1 MIDMTYLAR
10 QPILS
15 KTGEI
20 LGYEILFRDTESLM
34 GVNEDSV
41 ITSSVVS
48 SIVNIFGIENV
59 IGQYLGFIKVNSAF
73 LEHELFA
80 ALPKERF
87 VFSLFD
93 RELETPEHCSKL
105 IELHKS
111 GYRFAIN
118 DTSLEALPD
127 APELLRSVDY
137 LKIDTVAL
145 PPQHCGRLMEQCRT
159 YGIEVIASKVETHE
173 IYDAFYNLEAAYFQ
187 GYYLRKP
194 KIFENATIR
203 ASDEAILQIWNL
215 IHEDAPTDAVVEAFE
230 GHHAL
235 AVQLLRFIN
244 SAFFSMQKEITSIR
258 HLIVLL
264 GRQQLSRWLMLLLY
278 SQKGSANKNS
288 HPLLLM
294 VVNRT
299 EIMTGLLKLIRPD
312 CGRSDIESA
321 YLVGMLSLIHLL
333 FHMQHR
339 EILTHLHVSKEIE
352 EAMFE
357 ADCFLGQLLVMTR
370 HIEHNDIEAIN
381 RFVVHYRLDPE
392 RVRGLI
398 VEAMQKVNQFDEA
411 MSRLN

>member
-1 MIDMTYLAR
+1 MTDMTYLAR

-20 LGYEILFRDTESLM
+20 LGYEILFRDTESLTE
-34 GVNEDSV
+34 VKEDSV

-48 SIVNIFGIENV
+48 NIVNIFGIENV
-59 IGQYLGFIKVNSAF
+59 IGHYLGFIKVNIDF

-80 ALPKERF
+80 SLPKERF
-87 VFSLFD
+87 VFSLFEN
-93 RELETPEHCSKL
+93 ELSAPEHCSKL
-105 IELHKS
+105 IALSKT

-118 DTSLEALPD
+118 DTSLESLPD
-127 APELLRSVDY
+127 APELLGAIDY

-145 PPQHCGRLMEQCRT
+145 PPQQCTRLMAQCREH
-159 YGIEVIASKVETHE
+159 GIEVIASKVETHE
-173 IYDAFYNLEAAYFQ
+173 AYDAFYELGASYFQ

-194 KIFENATIR
+194 KLFENATIR
-203 ASDEAILQIWNL
+203 AGDEAILQIWNL
-215 IHEDAPTDAVVEAFE
+215 VQGDAPTDEIVEAFE
-230 GHHAL
+230 RHHAL

-244 SAFFSMQKEITSIR
+244 SAFFSMKQEITSIR

-278 SQKGSANKNS
+278 SQKASANKNS

-299 EIMTGLLKLIRPD
+299 EIMTGLLQLLRPD
-312 CGRSDIESA
+312 CSRSDIESA

-339 EILTHLHVSKEIE
+339 EILTHLNVSKEIE
-352 EAMFE
+352 ESMFE
-357 ADCFLGQLLVMTR
+357 ADCFLGRLLVMTR
-370 HIEHNDIEAIN
+370 YIERNDTEQIGA
-381 RFVVHYRLDPE
+381 FVAEQRLDPAK
-392 RVRGLI
+392 VNLLI
-398 VEAMQKVNQFDEA
+398 VEAMKKVNRFDEA
-411 MSRLN
+411 MNSLG